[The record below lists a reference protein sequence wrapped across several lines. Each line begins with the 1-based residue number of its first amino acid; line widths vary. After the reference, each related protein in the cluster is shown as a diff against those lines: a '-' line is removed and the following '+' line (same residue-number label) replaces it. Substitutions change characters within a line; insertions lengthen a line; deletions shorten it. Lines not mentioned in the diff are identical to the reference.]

1 MKDQSKTK
9 QVLIRELASL
19 RQRNAEL
26 EQSETE
32 HKQVEETL
40 QESEERFSV
49 FFKVASD
56 GILIADIETQRFL
69 TQNEAMLQML
79 GYTADELT
87 TIEVRDIHPE
97 ADLPRAIQLFE
108 DLVLKKIKV
117 AHDVPVRKK
126 NGSVFIAD
134 ISATVITFK
143 SRPCVMG
150 IFRDITERKQ
160 AEEAL
165 RNRENELRSIF
176 RAAPIGIG
184 MVIERV
190 FREVND
196 TLCLMT
202 GYSREELLGQG
213 ARMIYPTQE
222 DFKYVGREKYRQ
234 IGEKETGTVET
245 RWLRKD
251 GTIIDVLLSSS
262 PLDPADLKK
271 GVTFTALDI
280 TYRKQM
286 EKALR
291 ESEKLYRT
299 LIETTRDLIYTTD
312 RKGFLT
318 YLNPT
323 LERALGFAHDEWNG
337 KSFTEILAPEFV
349 DKARDI
355 FRRSMKG
362 KSIPVY
368 ETDLIR
374 KDGTRISVEFNVTT
388 LLDKEGKRT
397 GRYGIGRDITER
409 KRAEDALKRSEEKYR
424 NIFETIMEGIYQ
436 TTPEGRFVIINP
448 SFAAICGYASPEE
461 MMEKVT
467 DIPNQLY
474 ANPEDRLRFQKR
486 IAAEGRVQGFEVQ
499 FKHPTKGLVW
509 VSIYSKA
516 IRDEQGNIRYYDGT
530 IEDITER
537 KRAEDAFR
545 DAHRRLDEIIEFLP
559 DATFVID
566 ADRKVIAWN
575 KAIEKMTGVPKTE
588 MIGMG
593 NYEYALP
600 FYGERRPILIDLAF
614 LPDAEFEKGKY
625 DIAERTADT
634 IYGEVYVPKTYGGKG
649 AYLYAA
655 ASRLLDAAGNII
667 GAIESIR
674 DITERKKTEE
684 ALRESEEKYRAIVEN
699 MQEGYHEVDIK
710 GNFIFFNESMRKII
724 GYEREELLG
733 MNNRQ
738 YADEENTRK
747 IYQVYNRVYRTG
759 EPVKNFEWQIIR
771 KDGDRR
777 DIDVSISLIRD
788 TEGHSTGFRGIVRD
802 ITDRKQA
809 EEKLRESEEQYRLLV
824 KNANDAIFIAQD
836 GVIKF
841 PNTKTIEILEYTA
854 EELARIPFT
863 QHIHPEDRD
872 IVVARHRKR
881 LQGESLPPVYSFR
894 VLNRSGKEL
903 WFEIN
908 AVQINWG
915 GRPATLNFMRDV
927 TEQKRLEA
935 QLIQAQKM
943 EAVGTLAGGLAHDFN
958 NLLTGILGNASLA
971 KTGMDPS
978 DQNYGRLQNIE
989 TIVESAAGLTRQ
1001 LLAFSRGGRVE
1012 VRASNINE
1020 VIEKTATIFS
1030 RTRKEVALHQNLDKD
1045 LWPAEM
1051 DRGQM
1056 EQVFMNLFVNAW
1068 QAMPG
1073 GGNLYLDTINTV
1085 LTETDLKHP
1094 YMKPGRYV
1102 KVSVTDTGTGMDA
1115 KTRARIFEPFF
1126 TTKEMGRG
1134 TGLGLAMVYGIVK
1147 GHNGYINVYSEP
1159 GRGTTFSIY
1168 LPASE
1173 KEVPQEASL
1182 SRDVFR
1188 GTETILIVD
1197 DEQMNLDVSKEILEL
1212 FGYTVHTASS
1222 GTEALALYDGKKE
1235 EIGLIL
1241 LDMIMPG
1248 MSGGETYDRM
1258 KELNPDIRVILCS
1271 GYSIDGDARKI
1282 MDRGCNGFIQKPF
1295 NLSDLSRKIR
1305 EVLDKI

>member
-26 EQSETE
+26 EQSEAE

-40 QESEERFSV
+40 Q
-49 FFKVASD
+49 
-56 GILIADIETQRFL
+56 
-69 TQNEAMLQML
+69 
-79 GYTADELT
+79 
-87 TIEVRDIHPE
+87 
-97 ADLPRAIQLFE
+97 
-108 DLVLKKIKV
+108 
-117 AHDVPVRKK
+117 
-126 NGSVFIAD
+126 
-134 ISATVITFK
+134 
-143 SRPCVMG
+143 
-150 IFRDITERKQ
+150 
-160 AEEAL
+160 
-165 RNRENELRSIF
+165 
-176 RAAPIGIG
+176 
-184 MVIERV
+184 
-190 FREVND
+190 
-196 TLCLMT
+196 
-202 GYSREELLGQG
+202 
-213 ARMIYPTQE
+213 
-222 DFKYVGREKYRQ
+222 
-234 IGEKETGTVET
+234 
-245 RWLRKD
+245 
-251 GTIIDVLLSSS
+251 
-262 PLDPADLKK
+262 
-271 GVTFTALDI
+271 
-280 TYRKQM
+280 
-286 EKALR
+286 

-337 KSFTEILAPEFV
+337 KSFAEILAPEFV

-362 KSIPVY
+362 ESIPVY

-388 LLDKEGKRT
+388 LLDKEGKPT
-397 GRYGIGRDITER
+397 GRYGIGRDITDR
-409 KRAEDALKRSEEKYR
+409 KRAEDALKKSEEKYR

-486 IAAEGRVQGFEVQ
+486 IAADGRVQGFEVQ

-509 VSIYSKA
+509 VSIHSKA

-559 DATFVID
+559 DAMFVID
-566 ADRKVIAWN
+566 ADKKVIAWN
-575 KAIEKMTGVPKTE
+575 RAIEQMTGVPKAE
-588 MIGMG
+588 MIGKG
-593 NYEYALP
+593 DYEYALP
-600 FYGERRPILIDLAF
+600 FYGERRPILIDLAL
-614 LPDAEFEKGKY
+614 LPDVEFEKGKY
-625 DIAERTADT
+625 DISQRTADT

-655 ASRLLDAAGNII
+655 ASRLRDAAGNIV

-684 ALRESEEKYRAIVEN
+684 ALREGEEKYRAIIEN

-710 GNFIFFNESMRKII
+710 GNFTFLNESMCKML

-747 IYQVYNRVYRTG
+747 VYQVYNRVYRTG

-777 DIDVSISLIRD
+777 DIEVSISLIRD
-788 TEGHSTGFRGIVRD
+788 AEGHPTGFRGIVRD
-802 ITDRKQA
+802 ITERKRA

-824 KNANDAIFIAQD
+824 ENANDAIFIAQD

-841 PNTKTIEILEYTA
+841 PNSKTVETLGYTA
-854 EELARIPFT
+854 EELARIPLT
-863 QHIHPEDRD
+863 QHIHTEDRD

-894 VLNRSGKEL
+894 VLNRSGKEF

-908 AVQINWG
+908 AVQINWE

-978 DQNYGRLQNIE
+978 DQNYGRIQNIE

-1045 LWPAEM
+1045 LWPAEV

-1073 GGNLYLDTINTV
+1073 GGNLYLDTVNTV

-1134 TGLGLAMVYGIVK
+1134 TGLGLAMVYGIIK

-1159 GRGTTFSIY
+1159 GHGTTFSIY

-1173 KEVPQEASL
+1173 KEVPREAPL
-1182 SRDVFR
+1182 FKGILR

-1197 DEQMNLDVSKEILEL
+1197 DEQMNLNVSKEVLEL
-1212 FGYTVHTASS
+1212 LGYAVYTASS
-1222 GTEALALYDGKKE
+1222 GTEALAMYTGKKG
-1235 EIGLIL
+1235 EIDLIL

-1271 GYSIDGDARKI
+1271 GYSIDGDAQKI
-1282 MDRGCNGFIQKPF
+1282 MDRGCKGFIQKPF
-1295 NLSDLSRKIR
+1295 NLSDLSQKIR
-1305 EVLDKI
+1305 EALDKKN